1 MKQSIIVINR
11 FSTPSPY
18 RRVHHAIYILH
29 LSDLFMVA
37 KSVLKTRRK
46 HQMRDNKSPI
56 SRQVAT
62 DGFSA
67 PSPLPKSRSLAT
79 LNRPRP
85 ILPSAELPRTPRS
98 DAYWQRTEYYMEE
111 QALWK
116 IWQDFGAAGI
126 PATDSAGSIRV
137 YAHSTETRSSAP
149 TTVMLRQRG
158 QREGNI
164 CSVAW
169 GTSVLSLLLT
179 V

>member
-1 MKQSIIVINR
+1 
-11 FSTPSPY
+11 
-18 RRVHHAIYILH
+18 
-29 LSDLFMVA
+29 MVA